1 MLDQAAPVSAI
12 AHLISLAIA
21 PVFLLAGIGSILN
34 VLAGR
39 LARSVDRWR
48 RLEDQY
54 EGLEGEALAEAM
66 RELHILDRRMTVIN
80 LAIGCCT
87 GSALFICLV
96 VAILFVADLA
106 DFPVRPADRL
116 FVHRRDASSGLR
128 PDPVPLRGAAGDALA
143 PSPPRHH
150 AAPARLKP
158 GQRRVPVNR
167 RSIERIFSDPLRV
180 APSSR
185 PLIV

>member
-54 EGLEGEALAEAM
+54 AMLEGDALVEAM

-87 GSALFICLV
+87 SSALFICLV

-106 DFPVRPADRL
+106 DFPFGRPIAYLFIVAMLLLVCGLILFLYEVRLAMRSLRAHRDIMP
-116 FVHRRDASSGLR
+116 HRRG
-128 PDPVPLRGAAGDALA
+128 
-143 PSPPRHH
+143 
-150 AAPARLKP
+150 
-158 GQRRVPVNR
+158 
-167 RSIERIFSDPLRV
+167 
-180 APSSR
+180 
-185 PLIV
+185 

>member
-1 MLDQAAPVSAI
+1 MSQGAPVSAI

-48 RLEDQY
+48 RLEDRY
-54 EGLEGEALAEAM
+54 ADLEGEALHEATK
-66 RELHILDRRMTVIN
+66 ELHILDMRMTVIN

-106 DFPVRPADRL
+106 DFPFGRPIALLFILAMLLLVIGLVLFLYEVRLAMRSLRAHRDIMP
-116 FVHRRDASSGLR
+116 HRRG
-128 PDPVPLRGAAGDALA
+128 
-143 PSPPRHH
+143 
-150 AAPARLKP
+150 
-158 GQRRVPVNR
+158 
-167 RSIERIFSDPLRV
+167 
-180 APSSR
+180 
-185 PLIV
+185 